1 MKRLSIAGLAG
12 AALLIA
18 APAFAAN
25 VATEITTA
33 HTHAIFASKA
43 SSITA
48 VHMHMHH
55 ALNCLVGPKGEGY
68 DASQM
73 DPCKGSGNGAIPD
86 EMDAAKKSRLETAKT
101 DLVNGIAATN
111 MATAKSAATS
121 AAETLASIK

>member
-1 MKRLSIAGLAG
+1 MKRLSIACVAG
-12 AALLIA
+12 AALLMA
-18 APAFAAN
+18 APAFAG

-43 SSITA
+43 SSIKA

-55 ALNCLVGPKGEGY
+55 ALNCLVGPKGAGF

-86 EMDAAKKSRLETAKT
+86 EMNAAKKAKLETAKT
-101 DLVNGIAATN
+101 TLMKGLTQNNLKMAHAT
-111 MATAKSAATS
+111 ATS
-121 AAETLASIK
+121 AAMTIASAK